1 MATTAL
7 ISKKV
12 DDLRKGD
19 LFISCFS
26 KADGE
31 YPEPRMIER
40 ISNENPSPWLIVDLE
55 GGESLQVLQG
65 MMVIVQEEE

>member
-1 MATTAL
+1 MTQAIL

-19 LFISCFS
+19 KFVSCFS
-26 KADGE
+26 MSE

-40 ISNENPSPWLIVDLE
+40 ISNESPSPWLIVDLE